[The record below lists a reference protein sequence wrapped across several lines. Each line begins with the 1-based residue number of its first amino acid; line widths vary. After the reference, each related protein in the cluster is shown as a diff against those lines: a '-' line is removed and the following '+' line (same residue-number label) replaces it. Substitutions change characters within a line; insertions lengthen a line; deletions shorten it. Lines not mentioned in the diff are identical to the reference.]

1 MVPILDIKQLFAD
14 YLTGVKIF
22 NDRDYLSPHFVPQE
36 ILHRDEQ
43 ITQIAHILL
52 IALKGGIPS
61 NILMYGSTGTG
72 KTAAVKYVARKLQQ
86 QCQENKER
94 TPIFLYLN
102 CQETNTTYRI
112 MAQICNML
120 NPDEVVPFTGLPTD
134 ALLVKVTDRLEKV
147 CAGTVCFV
155 VLDEIDVLV
164 KKTGDET
171 LYHLTRMNAQ
181 LQSAKV
187 AIIGISNELNFKD
200 LLSTRVLSSLSEE
213 EILFPPYNAGELS
226 DILAARAERS
236 FQAEVLEDAVVPLCA
251 ALAAKEYGDARKAL
265 ALLRRAGELAERKG
279 KQMVT
284 EDLVYLAQEDM
295 SRDCVEDFLSRSPLQ
310 LRIVLLAVYLLQKY
324 GVDPIK
330 TGEVYATYCELYRL
344 VERDTPLTLRRV
356 TQLIKEL
363 NMIGILET
371 KTKSDGRHGR
381 STYMKIQISL
391 AQIQKSFASDARL
404 GTLLDYVPRAVRRP
418 DLAPVNDHFYKR
430 LL

>member
-1 MVPILDIKQLFAD
+1 MSGA
-14 YLTGVKIF
+14 KIF
-22 NDRDYLSPHFVPQE
+22 NDRDFLSPHFVPQE

-43 ITQIAHILL
+43 VTQIAHIVLT
-52 IALKGGIPS
+52 ALKGGTPS
-61 NILMYGSTGTG
+61 NILMYGTTGTG
-72 KTAAVKYVARKLQQ
+72 KTAAVKYVARKLNQ
-86 QCQENKER
+86 QCQERKER
-94 TPIFLYLN
+94 APLFLYLN
-102 CQETNTTYRI
+102 CQEINTTYRI

-120 NPDEVVPFTGLPTD
+120 NPDEPVPFTGLPTD
-134 ALLVKVTDRLEKV
+134 ALLVKVTERLEKS

-155 VLDEIDVLV
+155 VLDEVDVLV

-171 LYHLTRMNAQ
+171 LYHLSRMNAQ
-181 LQSAKV
+181 LQSAKI

-200 LLSTRVLSSLSEE
+200 LLSSRVLSSLSEE
-213 EILFPPYNAGELS
+213 EILFPPYNAGELG

-236 FQAEVLEDAVVPLCA
+236 FQPGILEDAVVPLCA

-310 LRIVLLAVYLLQKY
+310 LRIVLLAVYLLQKH
-324 GVDPIK
+324 GIESIR
-330 TGEVYATYCELYRL
+330 TGEVYATYCELYRW
-344 VERDTPLTLRRV
+344 VEKDTPLTLRRV

-363 NMIGILET
+363 NLIGILET
-371 KTKSDGRHGR
+371 KTRSEGRRGR
-381 STYMKIQISL
+381 STYIKIQTSL
-391 AQIQKSFASDARL
+391 AQIQRSFTTDARL
-404 GTLLDYVPRAVRRP
+404 GNLVDIVPRTVRRP
-418 DLAPVNDHFYKR
+418 DLAPVNDQFYKK

>member
-1 MVPILDIKQLFAD
+1 MSGA
-14 YLTGVKIF
+14 KIF
-22 NDRDYLSPHFVPQE
+22 NDRDLLSPHFVPQE

-43 ITQIAHILL
+43 ITQIAQIVLT
-52 IALKGGIPS
+52 ALKGGTPS
-61 NILMYGSTGTG
+61 NILMYGTTGTG
-72 KTAAVKYVARKLQQ
+72 KTAAVKYVARKLNQ
-86 QCQENKER
+86 QCQEKKER
-94 TPIFLYLN
+94 APLFLYLN
-102 CQETNTTYRI
+102 CQEASTTYRI

-120 NPDEVVPFTGLPTD
+120 NPDEQVPFTGLPTD
-134 ALLVKVTDRLEKV
+134 ALLVKVTERLDKQ

-155 VLDEIDVLV
+155 VLDEVDVLV

-200 LLSTRVLSSLSEE
+200 LLSPRVLSSLSEE
-213 EILFPPYNAGELS
+213 EILFPPYNASELS
-226 DILAARAERS
+226 DILAARAEQG
-236 FQAEVLEDAVVPLCA
+236 FKTGVLEDSIVPICA

-295 SRDCVEDFLSRSPLQ
+295 SRDCVEDFLSHSPLQ
-310 LRIVLLAVYLLQKY
+310 LRLVLLAVYLLQKH
-324 GVDPIK
+324 GIDPIK
-330 TGEVYATYCELYRL
+330 TGQVYATYCELYRQ
-344 VERDTPLTLRRV
+344 VEMDAPLTLRRV

-371 KTKSDGRHGR
+371 KTKSEGRRGR
-381 STYMKIQISL
+381 TTFIKIQTPL
-391 AQIQKSFASDARL
+391 AQIQSSFAGDARL
-404 GTLLDYVPRAVRRP
+404 GNLLDIVPRTVRRP
-418 DLAPVNDHFYKR
+418 DLAPENGQFYKK